1 MKIGLF
7 FGSFNPIHTGHLII
21 ANYMAD
27 YTDLDE
33 VWFVVSPQNPFK
45 SEQNLL
51 DEKPIS
57 IDVEGSDEGEQLTHI
72 LGAIDVLERVKLENK
87 DKSTALREFFQRVRN
102 SIS

>member
-1 MKIGLF
+1 MKLPSIKYLVETY
-7 FGSFNPIHTGHLII
+7 SIEELQL
-21 ANYMAD
+21 A
-27 YTDLDE
+27 
-33 VWFVVSPQNPFK
+33 
-45 SEQNLL
+45 EQNLL

-87 DKSTALREFFQRVRN
+87 DKSIALREFFQRVRN

>member
-1 MKIGLF
+1 MKLPVIK
-7 FGSFNPIHTGHLII
+7 HLVEIYSI
-21 ANYMAD
+21 EELQLA
-27 YTDLDE
+27 
-33 VWFVVSPQNPFK
+33 
-45 SEQNLL
+45 EQNML
-51 DEKPIS
+51 DEKPLS